1 MSRIVT
7 PSTIEASPAASQD
20 LLKVVQKQ
28 LGGVPNMFRLIGVS
42 PASLEGYL
50 GLSGALARGQLDPRT
65 RNRIA
70 LAVAEA
76 NDCDYCRAAHTALG
90 KGQKLEDR
98 EMRANRDGG
107 SGDPKAAAAV
117 RFARTLTLS
126 RGVVSEAEL
135 KAVREAGWGDSALLE
150 IVLHVALNTL
160 TNYVNKAFATDLDF
174 SPVER

>member
-65 RNRIA
+65 PKPNRPRGRRGERLRLLPRRA
-70 LAVAEA
+70 HRPGQGAEA
-76 NDCDYCRAAHTALG
+76 
-90 KGQKLEDR
+90 
-98 EMRANRDGG
+98 
-107 SGDPKAAAAV
+107 
-117 RFARTLTLS
+117 
-126 RGVVSEAEL
+126 
-135 KAVREAGWGDSALLE
+135 
-150 IVLHVALNTL
+150 
-160 TNYVNKAFATDLDF
+160 
-174 SPVER
+174 